1 MKYMRDRAWM
11 EISLDAIEE
20 NYNRIKHDI
29 GKSRIMAVVKANAYG
44 LGASYLSL
52 FLEKLGCDFFA
63 VACIEEAMELRNAGV
78 KADIPVSYTHLF
90 HIPLAGAYRGRCGNG
105 SQGRLPYRACHK

>member
-78 KADIPVSYTHLF
+78 KGRYTDPRPR
-90 HIPLAGAYRGRCGNG
+90 IARASGNCRR
-105 SQGRLPYRACHK
+105 Q

>member
-78 KADIPVSYTHLF
+78 KADILTLGPV
-90 HIPLAGAYRGRCGNG
+90 
-105 SQGRLPYRACHK
+105 